1 VAPPCR
7 GRSRAAFNGDL
18 VDRQAII
25 TGGKVDES
33 VWRTWKPYAVIA
45 ALAIG
50 GIWWWNSQSSFAALK
65 DGPYN
70 CTAVFVNADGKY
82 EVLVDAS
89 GNRMY
94 ADATV
99 DDGNLVALSADSALS
114 SADLAQLTIKPKGD
128 SHFTATDD
136 PAMHSYN
143 AMACDFAG

>member
-1 VAPPCR
+1 M
-7 GRSRAAFNGDL
+7 
-18 VDRQAII
+18 
-25 TGGKVDES
+25 DES

-99 DDGNLVALSADSALS
+99 DNGNLIALSADSAMS

-143 AMACDFAG
+143 AIACDFAG